1 MIEISIKDE
10 LCSVINKK
18 IVVKRFAQACNDIGL
33 DIGRYVLTEFFE
45 GGAPSGYKIDL
56 YTKE

>member
-18 IVVKRFAQACNDIGL
+18 IIVKRFAQACNDIGL
-33 DIGRYVLTEFFE
+33 DIGRYVLTEFF
-45 GGAPSGYKIDL
+45 
-56 YTKE
+56 